1 MTTAHL
7 ALVGALLS
15 GVPQPRVPAAEL
27 RAGPT
32 LTVAVGRAEMA
43 VGNQKVV
50 FRTGDK
56 GYSLTTYVRDR
67 GVWREGF
74 EAPEALLKGSLFGDL
89 PTGFTVIANTP
100 SRTCVELVGRHAK
113 PAYDWSL
120 RVSASA
126 KSPLILLRITCRL
139 PDPLMLDSPQP
150 TVALWTRRAEP
161 AVRVDQGPDSIYGSA
176 GIPHGYGFPA
186 AYLWDDR
193 FEAAVFFNM
202 TPMRWMRRDGVAR
215 FHDVRIMTRRD
226 GGRIGLGMHSKGL
239 TGRTIPAGD
248 MVIEFSLYQ
257 GIRARRP
264 TSLAAL
270 DTMMRLFAPLHPASA
285 PWPTDQTTGR
295 PASWDHVA
303 TQTLADLMKPGT
315 VAEIAA
321 PWRDRPVELVRPQET
336 MVVHPGAA
344 QPGPEQ
350 VAAGWDFSTVNN
362 HLSPW
367 LLLARLRGDRTA
379 LALAMRKKDAL
390 PRFYDPRAG
399 LIRHGTR
406 QPEHVGDL
414 EMSWQ
419 DLYFHQEV
427 LRASSAAGA
436 GGFNPAVAGR
446 FLMAAA
452 GLRELANNVDY
463 VLPQWFDPYR
473 KQPMRQND
481 LPRLGMVREPWQI
494 GTYAYLMMAAYDT
507 TGDAGYLSEARRAVD
522 TLMERMHYRM
532 TNEVYDRTYAEPGE
546 FPITELFG
554 NASGAVAVHRIYEA
568 TGDAKYLRYSRDFLN
583 TLLRLT
589 PWYDDETDA
598 VSRELHSAGLFFPH
612 CGAHVLT
619 PWETAEA
626 HLAIV
631 WVLKH
636 DPTNPLRKLLLKLAN
651 LNRTNSFYFYPAFWT
666 APVRAHDGTSRSGP
680 GMYFPIEP
688 FYSLEGEG
696 GHRGPTAAYMA
707 SLGLWNDWMFE
718 AVADTSD
725 RQVMVLNLDAMDDF
739 ELSLQGIQRN
749 LLVYNPT
756 STRRACTLRLSHLTD
771 GQYTVTIGGRSRS
784 MQAARV
790 RSGLPITLE
799 AGAEVRIVLRRG
811 DYREATRRLQGQR
824 ECRNA
829 IIRAYAA
836 LQQRGAAQPAQVQ
849 EFRGALADLDAG
861 RTDRAR
867 RRADAVIQG
876 DAIHRLF
883 PGGSKP

>member
-1 MTTAHL
+1 
-7 ALVGALLS
+7 
-15 GVPQPRVPAAEL
+15 
-27 RAGPT
+27 
-32 LTVAVGRAEMA
+32 
-43 VGNQKVV
+43 
-50 FRTGDK
+50 
-56 GYSLTTYVRDR
+56 
-67 GVWREGF
+67 
-74 EAPEALLKGSLFGDL
+74 
-89 PTGFTVIANTP
+89 
-100 SRTCVELVGRHAK
+100 
-113 PAYDWSL
+113 
-120 RVSASA
+120 
-126 KSPLILLRITCRL
+126 
-139 PDPLMLDSPQP
+139 
-150 TVALWTRRAEP
+150 
-161 AVRVDQGPDSIYGSA
+161 VRVDQGPDSIYGAA

-193 FEAAVFFNM
+193 FEAAVFFDM
-202 TPMRWMRRDGVAR
+202 TAMRWMRRDGVAR

-226 GGRIGLGMHSKGL
+226 GDRIGLGMHFKGL

-248 MVIEFSLYQ
+248 MVIKFALYQ
-257 GIRARRP
+257 GIRNRRP

-295 PASWDHVA
+295 PSSWDYVA

-315 VAEIAA
+315 LAEITA
-321 PWRDRPVELVRPQET
+321 PWRDRPVELVRSQET

-379 LALAMRKKDAL
+379 LKLAMQKKDAL

-419 DLYFHQEV
+419 NLTFHQEV
-427 LRASSAAGA
+427 LRASSAAGPA
-436 GGFNPAVAGR
+436 GFNPAVAGR
-446 FLMAAA
+446 FLMSAA

-473 KQPMRQND
+473 KQPLKQND
-481 LPRLGMVREPWQI
+481 LPQLGAVREPWQI
-494 GTYAYLMMAAYDT
+494 GTYAYLMMAAFDT
-507 TGDAGYLSEARRAVD
+507 TGDAGYLSEARRSVD
-522 TLMERMHYRM
+522 VLMERMHYRV
-532 TNEVYDRTYAEPGE
+532 TNEVYDRVYAEPGE

-554 NASGAVAVHRIYEA
+554 QAYGTVAAHRIYKA
-568 TGDAKYLRYSRDFLN
+568 TGDGKYLRYSRDFVN

-589 PWYDDETDA
+589 PWYDDETDV

-619 PWETAEA
+619 PWETVEA
-626 HLAIV
+626 HLALV

-636 DPTNPLRKLLLKLAN
+636 DPGNQLRKLLLKLAN

-666 APVRAHDGTSRSGP
+666 DPVRAHDGTSRSGP

-707 SLGLWNDWMFE
+707 SLGLWNNWMFE
-718 AVADTSD
+718 ALADTSD

-739 ELSLQGIQRN
+739 EPSLQGIQRN

-756 STRRACTLRLSHLTD
+756 SSKRTCTLRLSHLSD
-771 GQYTVTIGGRSRS
+771 ARYHLTVGAKTQS
-784 MQAARV
+784 M
-790 RSGLPITLE
+790 P
-799 AGAEVRIVLRRG
+799 AERLRRG
-811 DYREATRRLQGQR
+811 LSVTLGAGADVRVALRRSDCRQAMLRLDRQRQG
-824 ECRNA
+824 RNA
-829 IIRAYAA
+829 LVRAYAA
-836 LQQRGAAQPAQVQ
+836 LQQKGSARPDQVQ
-849 EFRGALADLDAG
+849 EFQGALADLAAG
-861 RTDRAR
+861 RTERAR
-867 RRADAVIQG
+867 RRADALIQG
-876 DAIHRLF
+876 GGVQRRS
-883 PGGSKP
+883 PGDNKP